1 MPFFYLTKKEGENKM
16 KEDTELKKKIGK
28 ENPFKVPESYFE
40 NIVSEIMKQ
49 LPEAEAQESVEITMW
64 ERVKPWVYMVAMF
77 CGLMFGLRVMMMDKT
92 VNKEIN
98 TDNVSMTDS
107 LEDTPDEY
115 IDSILDQA
123 MMDYYTLYMYLTD
136 ADLEIYN

>member
-1 MPFFYLTKKEGENKM
+1 M
-16 KEDTELKKKIGK
+16 KEDTELKNRVGK
-28 ENPFKVPESYFE
+28 ENPFKVPEGYFE
-40 NIVSEIMKQ
+40 NIVPEIMKQ
-49 LPEAEAQESVEITMW
+49 LPEAEVQEEVEVTMW

-77 CGLMFGLRVMMMDKT
+77 CGLMFGLRVMMMDKP
-92 VNKEIN
+92 VNKEMN

-107 LEDTPDEY
+107 VQGIPDEY

-123 MMDYYTLYMYLTD
+123 MMDDYTLYMYLTD

>member
-1 MPFFYLTKKEGENKM
+1 M

-28 ENPFKVPESYFE
+28 ENPFKVPEGYFE
-40 NIVSEIMKQ
+40 NIVPEIMKQ

-77 CGLMFGLRVMMMDKT
+77 CGLMFGLRVMMMDKP
-92 VNKEIN
+92 VNKEMN

-107 LEDTPDEY
+107 VQGTPDEY
-115 IDSILDQA
+115 IDPILDQA
-123 MMDYYTLYMYLTD
+123 MMDDYTLYMYLTD

>member
-1 MPFFYLTKKEGENKM
+1 M

-28 ENPFKVPESYFE
+28 ENPFKVPEGYFE
-40 NIVSEIMKQ
+40 NIVPEIMKR

-77 CGLMFGLRVMMMDKT
+77 CGLMFGLRVMMMDKP

-98 TDNVSMTDS
+98 TDNVSMADS
-107 LEDTPDEY
+107 LEGIPDEY
-115 IDSILDQA
+115 IDPILDQT
-123 MMDYYTLYMYLTD
+123 MMDDYTLYMYLTD

>member
-1 MPFFYLTKKEGENKM
+1 M

-28 ENPFKVPESYFE
+28 ENPFKVPEGYFE
-40 NIVSEIMKQ
+40 NIVPEIMKQ

-64 ERVKPWVYMVAMF
+64 ERVKSWVYMVAMF
-77 CGLMFGLRVMMMDKT
+77 CGLMFGLRVMMMDKP

-107 LEDTPDEY
+107 LEGIPDEY
-115 IDSILDQA
+115 IDPILDQA
-123 MMDYYTLYMYLTD
+123 MMDDYTLYMYLTD

>member
-1 MPFFYLTKKEGENKM
+1 M

-28 ENPFKVPESYFE
+28 ENPFKVPEGYFE
-40 NIVSEIMKQ
+40 NIVPEIMKQ

-77 CGLMFGLRVMMMDKT
+77 CGLMFGLRVMMMDKP
-92 VNKEIN
+92 VNKEMN

-107 LEDTPDEY
+107 LDGIPDEY
-115 IDSILDQA
+115 IDPILDQA
-123 MMDYYTLYMYLTD
+123 MMDDYTLYMYLTD

>member
-1 MPFFYLTKKEGENKM
+1 M

-28 ENPFKVPESYFE
+28 ENPFKVPEGYFE
-40 NIVSEIMKQ
+40 NIVPEIMKQ
-49 LPEAEAQESVEITMW
+49 LPEAEAQESEEITMW

-77 CGLMFGLRVMMMDKT
+77 CGLMFGLRVMIMDKP

-98 TDNVSMTDS
+98 AGNVSMTDS
-107 LEDTPDEY
+107 VQGIPDEY
-115 IDSILDQA
+115 IDPILDQA
-123 MMDYYTLYMYLTD
+123 MMDDYTLYMYLTD

>member
-1 MPFFYLTKKEGENKM
+1 M

-28 ENPFKVPESYFE
+28 ENPFKVPEGYFE
-40 NIVSEIMKQ
+40 NIVPEIMKQ
-49 LPEAEAQESVEITMW
+49 LPEAEAQESMEITMW

-77 CGLMFGLRVMMMDKT
+77 CGLMFGLRVMMMDKP
-92 VNKEIN
+92 VNKEMN

-107 LEDTPDEY
+107 VQGIPDEY
-115 IDSILDQA
+115 IDPILDQA
-123 MMDYYTLYMYLTD
+123 MMDDYTLYMYLTD

>member
-1 MPFFYLTKKEGENKM
+1 MPEG
-16 KEDTELKKKIGK
+16 
-28 ENPFKVPESYFE
+28 YFE
-40 NIVSEIMKQ
+40 NIVPEIMKQ

-77 CGLMFGLRVMMMDKT
+77 CGLMFGLRVMMMDKL

-107 LEDTPDEY
+107 LEGIPDEY
-115 IDSILDQA
+115 IDPILDQA
-123 MMDYYTLYMYLTD
+123 MMDDYILYMYLTD

>member
-1 MPFFYLTKKEGENKM
+1 M

-28 ENPFKVPESYFE
+28 ENPFKVPEGYFE
-40 NIVSEIMKQ
+40 NIVPEIMKQ

-77 CGLMFGLRVMMMDKT
+77 CGLMFGLRVMMVDKP
-92 VNKEIN
+92 VNKEMN

-107 LEDTPDEY
+107 VHGIPDEY
-115 IDSILDQA
+115 IDPILDQA
-123 MMDYYTLYMYLTD
+123 MMDDYTLYMYLTD

>member
-1 MPFFYLTKKEGENKM
+1 M

-28 ENPFKVPESYFE
+28 ENPFKVPEGYFE
-40 NIVSEIMKQ
+40 NIVPEIMKQ

-77 CGLMFGLRVMMMDKT
+77 CGLMFVLRVMMMDKL
-92 VNKEIN
+92 VNKEMN

-107 LEDTPDEY
+107 VQGIPDEY
-115 IDSILDQA
+115 IDPILDQA
-123 MMDYYTLYMYLTD
+123 MMDDYTLYMYLTD

>member
-1 MPFFYLTKKEGENKM
+1 M
-16 KEDTELKKKIGK
+16 KEDIELKKKIGK
-28 ENPFKVPESYFE
+28 ENPFKVPEGYFK
-40 NIVSEIMKQ
+40 NIVPEIMKQ

-77 CGLMFGLRVMMMDKT
+77 CGLMFGLRVMMMDKP
-92 VNKEIN
+92 VNKEMN

-107 LEDTPDEY
+107 VQGTPDEY
-115 IDSILDQA
+115 IDPILDQA
-123 MMDYYTLYMYLTD
+123 MMDDYTLYMYLTD

>member
-1 MPFFYLTKKEGENKM
+1 M

-28 ENPFKVPESYFE
+28 ENPFKVPEGYFE
-40 NIVSEIMKQ
+40 NIVPEIMKQ
-49 LPEAEAQESVEITMW
+49 LPEAEAQESEEITMW

-77 CGLMFGLRVMMMDKT
+77 CGLMFGLRVMMMDKP

-98 TDNVSMTDS
+98 AGNVSMTDS
-107 LEDTPDEY
+107 VQGIPDEY
-115 IDSILDQA
+115 IDPILDQA
-123 MMDYYTLYMYLTD
+123 MMDDYTLYMYLTD